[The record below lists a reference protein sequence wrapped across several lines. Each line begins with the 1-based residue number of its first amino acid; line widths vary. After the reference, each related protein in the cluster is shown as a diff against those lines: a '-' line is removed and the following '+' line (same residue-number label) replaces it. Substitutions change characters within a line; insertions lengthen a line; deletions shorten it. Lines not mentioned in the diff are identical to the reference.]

1 MHSNLLKVWVDGR
14 REGNKRL
21 HTHTLQLRDKEG
33 VLGERRV
40 VLTNTAASV
49 DTNIQQR

>member
-1 MHSNLLKVWVDGR
+1 MHSYILKLEIDGR
-14 REGNKRL
+14 REGNKIL
-21 HTHTLQLRDKEG
+21 HIRPLQLRDKEG

-49 DTNIQQR
+49 DTNIQKR